1 MRVRYVRVLI
11 QSFLILYTCDINVF
25 SSFWARALCLC
36 AVKTTTMGPSDEGGQ
51 IKVLRTFLKL
61 KQPNAAQPGT
71 ASTSSRPVE
80 QPIINI
86 KTIFLARL
94 EWEDIDDL
102 ELARQ
107 LTLLEFEIYQR
118 IQVRARTFPALLWL
132 CRCHS
137 FSLANL
143 AWFSRLNY
151 NHRESTTRTYND

>member
-1 MRVRYVRVLI
+1 
-11 QSFLILYTCDINVF
+11 
-25 SSFWARALCLC
+25 
-36 AVKTTTMGPSDEGGQ
+36 MGPSDDGGQ
-51 IKVLRTFLKL
+51 LKVLRTFLKL
-61 KQPNAAQPGT
+61 KQPTAAQPGT

-107 LTLLEFEIYQR
+107 LTLLDFEIYQR
-118 IQVRARTFPALLWL
+118 IQVRAHVSCASFCGCVCGHVGSIL
-132 CRCHS
+132 

-143 AWFSRLNY
+143 ACLA
-151 NHRESTTRTYND
+151 T

>member
-1 MRVRYVRVLI
+1 
-11 QSFLILYTCDINVF
+11 
-25 SSFWARALCLC
+25 
-36 AVKTTTMGPSDEGGQ
+36 
-51 IKVLRTFLKL
+51 VLRTFLKL
-61 KQPNAAQPGT
+61 KQPTAAQPST

-118 IQVRARTFPALLWL
+118 IQVRARTFPALSWLCLRSCWCHFFLWL
-132 CRCHS
+132 ILLG
-137 FSLANL
+137 LA
-143 AWFSRLNY
+143 
-151 NHRESTTRTYND
+151 T

>member
-1 MRVRYVRVLI
+1 
-11 QSFLILYTCDINVF
+11 
-25 SSFWARALCLC
+25 
-36 AVKTTTMGPSDEGGQ
+36 MGPSDEGGQ

-61 KQPNAAQPGT
+61 KQPTAAQPST

-118 IQVRARTFPALLWL
+118 IQVRARTFPALSCLRSCW
-132 CRCHS
+132 CHS

-143 AWFSRLNY
+143 AWFSHLNY